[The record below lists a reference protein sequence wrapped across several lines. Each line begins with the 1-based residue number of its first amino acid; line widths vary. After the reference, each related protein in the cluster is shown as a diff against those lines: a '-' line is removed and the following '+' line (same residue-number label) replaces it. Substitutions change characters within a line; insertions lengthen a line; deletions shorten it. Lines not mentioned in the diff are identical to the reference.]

1 MIQTQEL
8 SAGGNFS
15 SGGNTSTGYATGT
28 TVVTSGTYK
37 ASNKYMDTVMVLAA
51 GEVFPPFCDGRKTTW
66 YALTT
71 SSASDFQS
79 VKVAAG
85 TI

>member
-8 SAGGNFS
+8 SSGGNL

-37 ASNKYMDTVMVLAA
+37 ASNKYIDTVSVFAA
-51 GEVFPPFCDGRKTTW
+51 GEVFPPFVDGKKTTW
-66 YALTT
+66 YALTAT
-71 SSASDFQS
+71 SKSDFES
-79 VKVAAG
+79 VKVVAG